1 MQNPHSI
8 AAQYWGFSS
17 FRPLQEEI
25 IRSIGEARIDTIALL
40 PTGGGKSLCFQI
52 PALANEGI
60 ALVISPL
67 IALMKDQVTSLKE
80 KGIKALA
87 IPSGIPFQ
95 ELDALL
101 DNCLYGNY
109 KLLYLSPER
118 LQQELV
124 LERIKQMNI
133 SLIAVDEAHCI
144 SQWGH
149 DFRPAYREIH
159 HLREL
164 KPTTPIIALTA
175 TATPKVIEDIA
186 EQLHLKTPKLFQ
198 SSYHRANLIY
208 TIQHTTDKNY
218 ALEQLLK
225 ATSGSA
231 IVYVR
236 NRKGS
241 VQIAKYLQSR
251 GVQSRAY
258 HGGMPQDERSKNYV
272 AWRKD
277 SVQVMVGTSAFGMG
291 IDKGNVDIVIHLEI
305 PDSVENYFQEAG
317 RAGRNGQAAKAV
329 LLYNENDLLRLDSQF
344 LKVIPRVSDV
354 KEVYKRLNAYFQ
366 ISYGEGA
373 QTIHHFNFSSFCQTY
388 KLHTIRTFNAL
399 QVLDRNSVI
408 SLSQEFTKRAT
419 VYFKVS
425 DMALTY
431 YLIKNPG
438 LEEVTKTVLR
448 TYGGIHEQLTAI
460 NYSVIAN
467 KAQRSIGQVHQALLT
482 LDKDDIIAYEHKS
495 YDTGLSFLVPREDD
509 RTINVIASYIK
520 TQANYK
526 EKQVSQMKA
535 FIKDKEQCR
544 AISLLGYF
552 DEVLPTPCGLC
563 DICLNT
569 KPSAINSNDIH
580 TFVLK
585 ALTVRALT
593 SKEIINYL
601 HTEHKA
607 LRFRESDILNS
618 LKILLSEDKIAI
630 TAANTYTLQ

>member
-8 AAQYWGFSS
+8 LAQYWGFSG

-25 IRSIGEARIDTIALL
+25 IASIGKAKIDTIALL

-52 PALANEGI
+52 PAIANEGI
-60 ALVISPL
+60 AIVVSPL
-67 IALMKDQVTSLKE
+67 VALMKDQVTTLKE

-101 DNCLYGNY
+101 DNCMYGNY

-118 LQQELV
+118 LQQEIV
-124 LERIKQMNI
+124 LERIKQMNV

-149 DFRPAYREIH
+149 DFRPAYREIYRI
-159 HLREL
+159 REL
-164 KPTTPIIALTA
+164 QPNVPIIALTA
-175 TATPKVIEDIA
+175 TATPKVIDDISA
-186 EQLHLKTPKLFQ
+186 QLQLKEPKLFQ
-198 SSYHRANLIY
+198 SSYYRANLIY
-208 TIQHTTDKNY
+208 TIQYTTDKNY
-218 ALEQLLK
+218 ALEQILK
-225 ATSGSA
+225 QTKGSA
-231 IVYVR
+231 IVYIR
-236 NRKGS
+236 NRKGAI
-241 VQIAKYLQSR
+241 QIARFLQGR
-251 GVQSRAY
+251 GISSAAY
-258 HGGMPQDERSKNYV
+258 HGGMPHDERTKNYT

-291 IDKGNVDIVIHLEI
+291 IDKGNVDAVIHLEI

-317 RAGRNGQAAKAV
+317 RAGRNGQRAKAT
-329 LLYNENDLLRLDSQF
+329 LLYNENDLLRLDNQF
-344 LKVIPRVSDV
+344 LKVIPRVADV

-373 QTIHHFNFSSFCQTY
+373 QSIHHFNFSDFCQTY
-388 KLHTIRTFNAL
+388 ELHGIRTFNAL

-431 YLIKNPG
+431 YLVKNPG
-438 LEEVTKTVLR
+438 LDEIVKIVLR
-448 TYGGIHEQLTAI
+448 TYGGIHEQMTAI

-467 KAQRSIGQVHQALLT
+467 KSNRSIAKVHQTLLT
-482 LDKDDIIAYEHKS
+482 LDQDDIIDYEHKS
-495 YDTGLSFLVPREDD
+495 YDTGLTFLVPREDD

-520 TQANYK
+520 AQATYK
-526 EKQVSQMKA
+526 EKQVSQVKA
-535 FIKDKEQCR
+535 FIKNKNQCR

-552 DEVLPTPCGLC
+552 DEVLQTPCGGC
-563 DICLNT
+563 DACLN
-569 KPSAINSNDIH
+569 KISSGPNNKDIH
-580 TFVLK
+580 TFVLHLLN
-585 ALTVRALT
+585 ADSLS
-593 SKEIINYL
+593 SKEIISSLQKEY
-601 HTEHKA
+601 KDV
-607 LRFRESDILNS
+607 RFRESEILNT
-618 LKILLSEDKIAI
+618 LQILLSEDKIAI
-630 TAANTYTLQ
+630 TASNTYTLK